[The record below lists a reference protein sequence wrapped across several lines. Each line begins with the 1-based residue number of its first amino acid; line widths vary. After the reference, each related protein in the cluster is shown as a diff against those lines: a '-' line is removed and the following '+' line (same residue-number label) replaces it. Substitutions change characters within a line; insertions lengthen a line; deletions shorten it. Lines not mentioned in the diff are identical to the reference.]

1 MLSQI
6 LIIFLFLRAIT
17 KTAVSS
23 QLRTEVEENQKVLVI
38 GWKCSILCC
47 IFKNNKET
55 WIKLVAF
62 NSITFSNLLINTVIS
77 IYIYLFIY
85 LF

>member
-1 MLSQI
+1 MLSQT

-38 GWKCSILCC
+38 GWKRSILYC
-47 IFKNNKET
+47 IIKNNKET
-55 WIKLVAF
+55 WIKLVSF
-62 NSITFSNLLINTVIS
+62 HSITFSNLLINTVIS

>member
-1 MLSQI
+1 MLSQT

-38 GWKCSILCC
+38 G
-47 IFKNNKET
+47 
-55 WIKLVAF
+55 
-62 NSITFSNLLINTVIS
+62 
-77 IYIYLFIY
+77 
-85 LF
+85 